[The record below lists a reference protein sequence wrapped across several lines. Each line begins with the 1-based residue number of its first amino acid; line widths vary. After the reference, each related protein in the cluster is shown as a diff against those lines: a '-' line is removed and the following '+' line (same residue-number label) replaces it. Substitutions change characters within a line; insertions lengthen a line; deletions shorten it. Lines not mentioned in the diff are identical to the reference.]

1 MPLVMLHFYATH
13 HNAGVEF
20 VEALDCAVTE
30 AVTEVFL
37 DKVGVV

>member
-1 MPLVMLHFYATH
+1 MLHFYATH

-30 AVTEVFL
+30 AVAEVFL

>member
-30 AVTEVFL
+30 AVAEVFL